1 MEGPWREGLHSYHSQ
16 VLFRAGMEWGYV
28 SLDKVGG
35 VDVKHIDCPNFE
47 VRWWLSVSF
56 VQVLSSVKLRIILQ
70 IQRSMSL

>member
-1 MEGPWREGLHSYHSQ
+1 
-16 VLFRAGMEWGYV
+16 MEWGYV

-56 VQVLSSVKLRIILQ
+56 VQVLSSVKLHIILQ